1 MEQSKDQTDDYLKQ
15 NTAYGLLYFFL
26 FQICKQF
33 VRNGIILYDNGM
45 SLGKVLFVDDDKLA
59 TSSLAIKM
67 RLDDFCDFVTYNNPL
82 EALEYLKLEKPDLI
96 ISDFVM
102 PEMNGLEF
110 LREAKKLYPETSMI
124 LLTGYADKENAI
136 KTINEIGVYKYIEKP
151 WDDDDLKMNIK
162 NGIER
167 SHLLADLRDKI
178 EKLELAQNELKK
190 YSQKLEELV
199 EERTKELSVANDK
212 LSGIINYCAD
222 GIIIIDKQGNIEQ
235 VNPACENFTGLSS
248 DTLCT
253 MTIQQIAYSDN
264 PALNKAPKSE
274 VQTSILGLAEEQSE
288 FLLRDLYI
296 RNSLSGEYIPAEI
309 NFASLS
315 DGERFVGVIR
325 NFTAQKETERLRDD
339 FIATLTHDLR
349 TPLTAAIKTLNF
361 FLDGSLG
368 QISDQQREMLT
379 VMTKSNEDLLGLVN
393 ALLEVYRFESGK
405 LNLCKT
411 VFDINS
417 LLRQCYEELS
427 PLAQSKSINFNV
439 HSDFKEELLIDADRA
454 EIKRV
459 IMNLC
464 GNALNYT
471 NKDGTIDVYI
481 KLQNG
486 DLIFSVSDNGN
497 GIPKEDIPNL
507 FKRFSQ
513 GTTKKRST
521 GTGLG
526 LYLSRQIVEAHG
538 GKIWVESKVNKGS
551 EFSFLLTDVAVAV
564 RTV

>member
-1 MEQSKDQTDDYLKQ
+1 MNLGK
-15 NTAYGLLYFFL
+15 
-26 FQICKQF
+26 
-33 VRNGIILYDNGM
+33 ILY
-45 SLGKVLFVDDDKLA
+45 VDDDKLL
-59 TSSLAIKM
+59 TSTFSTLMKVEGFSDVVI
-67 RLDDFCDFVTYNNPL
+67 YNDPR
-82 EALEYLKLEKPDLI
+82 EALEYLKLEAPDII
-96 ISDFVM
+96 ISDFLM

-110 LREAKKLYPETSMI
+110 LKEAKKLYPETSMV
-124 LLTGYADKENAI
+124 LLTAYADKENAI

-151 WDDDDLKMNIK
+151 WDNDDLIMNIK

-178 EKLELAQNELKK
+178 EKLEIAQGELKK
-190 YSQKLEELV
+190 YSEKLEELV
-199 EERTKELSVANDK
+199 EERTKELVIANDK

-222 GIIIIDKQGNIEQ
+222 GIIIINKQGQIEQ
-235 VNPACENFTGLSS
+235 VNPACENLTGLSS
-248 DTLCT
+248 DTLCS
-253 MTIQQIAYSDN
+253 MSIQQIAYTDN

-274 VQTSILGLAEEQSE
+274 VQSSILGLAEEQAE

-315 DGERFVGVIR
+315 DGDHFVGVIR

-368 QISDQQREMLT
+368 QISDQQRQMLE
-379 VMTKSNEDLLGLVN
+379 VMAKSNEDLLGLVN

-405 LNLCKT
+405 LNLYRT

-417 LLRQCYEELS
+417 LLRQCYEELL
-427 PLAQSKSINFNV
+427 PIAQSKNINFNV
-439 HSDFKEELLIDADRA
+439 HSDFKEEILIDADRA

-471 NKDGTIDVYI
+471 NKTGTIDVFI

-486 DLIFSVSDNGN
+486 DLIFSVADNGN

-513 GTTKKRST
+513 GTSKKRST

-526 LYLSRQIVEAHG
+526 LYLSRQIVESHG

-551 EFSFLLTDVAVAV
+551 EFSFLLTDVAAKTRAV
-564 RTV
+564 

>member
-1 MEQSKDQTDDYLKQ
+1 
-15 NTAYGLLYFFL
+15 
-26 FQICKQF
+26 
-33 VRNGIILYDNGM
+33 M
-45 SLGKVLFVDDDKLA
+45 SLGKILYVDDDKLL
-59 TSSLAIKM
+59 TSTFSTLMKVEGY
-67 RLDDFCDFVTYNNPL
+67 DDVEIFNNPL
-82 EALEYLKLEKPDLI
+82 EAIEYLKLESPDLI
-96 ISDFVM
+96 ISDFLM

-110 LREAKKLYPETSMI
+110 LREAKKLYPEVSMI
-124 LLTGYADKENAI
+124 LLTAYADKENAI

-151 WDDDDLKMNIK
+151 WDNDDLLMNIK

-167 SHLLADLRDKI
+167 SHLLANLRDKI
-178 EKLELAQNELKK
+178 EKLEIAQSQLQK
-190 YSQKLEELV
+190 YSQQLEELV
-199 EERTKELSVANDK
+199 KERTRELVIANDK

-222 GIIIIDKQGNIEQ
+222 GIIIIDKKGKIEQ
-235 VNPACENFTGLSS
+235 VNPACENMTGLSEF
-248 DTLCT
+248 T
-253 MTIQQIAYSDN
+253 MREMSIQEIAYTDN
-264 PALNKAPKSE
+264 PIMNKAPKSE
-274 VQTSILGLAEEQSE
+274 VNTSILGLAEEKSE

-296 RNSLSGEYIPAEI
+296 RNSLSGEYIPVEI
-309 NFASLS
+309 NFASLADE
-315 DGERFVGVIR
+315 DGNINKFVGVIR

-349 TPLTAAIKTLNF
+349 TPLLASIQTLNF

-368 QISDQQREMLT
+368 EVEERQKILLSTML
-379 VMTKSNEDLLGLVN
+379 KSNEDLLGLVN

-411 VFDINS
+411 VFDIND
-417 LLRQCYEELS
+417 LIAQCYVELN
-427 PLAQSKSINFNV
+427 PLAKKKNISFNI
-439 HSDFKEELLIDADRA
+439 HADLEKECLIDADRA

-464 GNALNYT
+464 GNAINYT
-471 NKDGTIDVYI
+471 DKNGTIDVFP

-486 DLIFSVSDNGN
+486 DFIFSVSDSGN

-513 GTTKKRST
+513 GTSKKRST

-526 LYLSRQIVEAHG
+526 LYLSRQIIEAHG

-551 EFSFLLTDVAVAV
+551 EFSFLLANVAALARVKYDG
-564 RTV
+564 